1 MRCTIMNSS
10 YKKLVENLSYLKLNQ
25 MAVHLDETIDFMN
38 NNQLSFVDTLI
49 KLTDYEIDMKEIN
62 MVKSM
67 VRVAAFPHLKE
78 IKDFD
83 FSFQPTVNKEQI
95 LDFVSL
101 RFIERK
107 ENIVFLGT
115 SGVGKTHLATSI
127 GIAAAKKRTSTYF
140 IKYNDLILN
149 LKKAKLENRL
159 EARLKHYAKYKLL
172 IIDEIGYLPIDA
184 EDAKLFFQLIDL
196 RYEQKST
203 ILTTNSNFK
212 SWGDIFQDPKIA
224 NAILDRV
231 LHHATV
237 VNIMGDSYRIKDH
250 IQSENKLDKSS

>member
-1 MRCTIMNSS
+1 MNSS
-10 YKKLVENLSYLKLNQ
+10 YTKLIDNLEYLKLTQ
-25 MAVHLDETIDFMN
+25 MVTHLDETIDFMN
-38 NNQLSFVDTLI
+38 NNQLSFIDTLI

-67 VRVAAFPHLKE
+67 VRVAAFPHHKE

-83 FSFQPTVNKEQI
+83 FSFQPSINKEQI
-95 LDFVSL
+95 LDFTTL

-107 ENIVFLGT
+107 ENIVFLGS

-140 IKYNDLILN
+140 IKCNDLIQN

-159 EARLKHYAKYKLL
+159 ENRLKHYSKYKLL
-172 IIDEIGYLPIDA
+172 IIDEIGYLPIDE

-196 RYEQKST
+196 RYEKKST

-212 SWGDIFQDPKIA
+212 AWGEIFQDPKIA

-237 VNIMGDSYRIKDH
+237 INIVGDSYRLKDNIKK
-250 IQSENKLDKSS
+250 EK